1 MHPHGS
7 VSSRMHSK
15 KPGSKFVAR
24 LSGPRTPSRGASDAT
39 SSSTSPCSMPT
50 SPAKRTAGTAT
61 NPNLR
66 CGRRTSP
73 RPIAIHP
80 TAKPVELME
89 RALINSSKTGDLVVD
104 LFGGSGSTLI
114 ACERQGRRARLMEID
129 PRYADCIVRRWQ
141 EYTGGQAV
149 LEADSRTFDD
159 LARERV
165 GVMV

>member
-1 MHPHGS
+1 
-7 VSSRMHSK
+7 
-15 KPGSKFVAR
+15 
-24 LSGPRTPSRGASDAT
+24 
-39 SSSTSPCSMPT
+39 
-50 SPAKRTAGTAT
+50 
-61 NPNLR
+61 
-66 CGRRTSP
+66 
-73 RPIAIHP
+73 
-80 TAKPVELME
+80 ME

-165 GVMV
+165 GAMV